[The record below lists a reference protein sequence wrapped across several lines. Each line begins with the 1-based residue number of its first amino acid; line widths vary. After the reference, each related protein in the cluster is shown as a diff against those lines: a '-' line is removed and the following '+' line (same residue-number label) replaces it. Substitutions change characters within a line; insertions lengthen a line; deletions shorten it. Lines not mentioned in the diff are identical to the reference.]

1 MTHDLFSGFSQ
12 LLTPEAIGLLFV
24 GMAIGMF
31 MGMLPGMG
39 VSLALSLMLPFLYH
53 MSVIPAITLML
64 ATQAASYYA
73 ASITAILLNT
83 PGAPESYP
91 TTLDG
96 FPMAQRGEAGRALAI
111 SAASTWA
118 GGWIACAVLLALLP
132 VSGSLVNVFHPP
144 EFVAIIILALVLIG
158 GTGESTSSGK
168 VILSGAI
175 GLMFSF
181 IGADPVTG
189 IDRFTFGSVALM
201 SGLNVVPFALGVFA
215 MTQMVVMYGRNE
227 SVAAGQQ
234 AMLRDAFR
242 RQVGEGLGDAARSWI
257 HILRSAL
264 VASVLGLIPGIGGFS
279 ANFISYSL
287 GRQVSRKSGE
297 FGTGVPAGIASA
309 EGSSL
314 AKEVGSLV
322 PAVALGLPS
331 GVGMVIFIAALS
343 ILGIQPGPTLLRS
356 EPSLPYSMMWVMA
369 IAGLLSCAVGLAIT
383 PWLSRATNVRG
394 PVMMPVIVSLAVLGS
409 FAAVTGFVGVVEL
422 GVFAVVGVVLRKL
435 GYSLAAMTIGLV
447 LGGTFADN
455 LHLTQSI
462 YGWGFITSSP
472 LADVFLVISVVL
484 LALITWRGRRGR
496 AVVTPERAA
505 RGPRPP
511 HPVLEPATEAVI
523 AVVSVGYMIIALGY
537 PADAGRVP
545 AIIAAIAAAVVLFRL
560 ASRGVGVL
568 RQRTVRHVTGR
579 HGAAGGPAPERFGAV
594 RGPAH
599 AVPGPVDAVP
609 EALAAELA
617 AVLAGQDAGPGRET
631 MEALAGHDG
640 EARGGLGSQPKS
652 FGRERE
658 PKPTRASLPAAVP
671 RELGPQETGPQTTEA
686 QGSGHPAADQPAQ
699 GRRWRRTAREFAAL
713 GWIWAAVGASYL
725 FGFEIGVPVVAAA
738 YCLTSVEWNRRWQRL
753 AYAGVVTGTCF
764 AIAYAFISLFSLT
777 FSGVLI

>member
-1 MTHDLFSGFSQ
+1 MALPGAQDRFPMTHDLFSGFSQ

-31 MGMLPGMG
+31 MGMLPGLG

-53 MSVIPAITLML
+53 IPVIPAITLML

-96 FPMAQRGEAGRALAI
+96 FPMAQRGEAGRGLAI

-132 VSGSLVNVFHPP
+132 VSGSLVNLFHPP

-215 MTQMVVMYGRNE
+215 MTQMVAMYGRNE
-227 SVAAGQQ
+227 SVAAGQR

-242 RQVGEGLGDAARSWI
+242 RQVGEGLRDAARSWI
-257 HILRSAL
+257 PIVRSAL

-297 FGTGVPAGIASA
+297 FGTGVPAGVASA

-343 ILGIQPGPTLLRS
+343 ILGIQPGPTLLKT
-356 EPSLPYSMMWVMA
+356 EPSLPYSMLWVMA
-369 IAGLLSCAVGLAIT
+369 IAGLVSCGVGLIIT
-383 PWLSRATNVRG
+383 PWLSRATSVRG
-394 PVMMPVIVSLAVLGS
+394 PVMMPIIITLAVLGS
-409 FAAVTGFVGVVEL
+409 FAAVTGFAGVVEL
-422 GVFAVVGVVLRKL
+422 GVFAVVGVVLRKV
-435 GYSLAAMTIGLV
+435 GYSVAAMTIGLV

-455 LHLTQSI
+455 VHLTQSI
-462 YGWGFITSSP
+462 YGWSFIVHSP
-472 LADVFLVISVVL
+472 LADVFLLISIAL
-484 LALITWRGRRGR
+484 LVLITWRGRRGR
-496 AVVTPERAA
+496 AVMTPERAA
-505 RGPRPP
+505 RGPRSP
-511 HPVLEPATEAVI
+511 HPVLEPVTEAVI
-523 AVVSVGYMIIALGY
+523 AVVSIIYMVIALGY
-537 PADAGRVP
+537 PSAAGGVP
-545 AIIAAIAAAVVLFRL
+545 AIIAAVAAAVALFRL
-560 ASRGVGVL
+560 ASRGIGLL
-568 RQRTVRHVTGR
+568 RHRTARAAAAAAVTTQTV
-579 HGAAGGPAPERFGAV
+579 APEAM
-594 RGPAH
+594 
-599 AVPGPVDAVP
+599 DA
-609 EALAAELA
+609 ALAT
-617 AVLAGQDAGPGRET
+617 VPAGYDAG
-631 MEALAGHDG
+631 AGHDS
-640 EARGGLGSQPKS
+640 ETSGGLESQPGP
-652 FGRERE
+652 FGRRVGLE
-658 PKPTRASLPAAVP
+658 PEPEGSRPPAGQPETGRRRRTP
-671 RELGPQETGPQTTEA
+671 RELV
-686 QGSGHPAADQPAQ
+686 
-699 GRRWRRTAREFAAL
+699 AL
-713 GWIWAAVGASYL
+713 GCVWSAGGAS
-725 FGFEIGVPVVAAA
+725 
-738 YCLTSVEWNRRWQRL
+738 
-753 AYAGVVTGTCF
+753 
-764 AIAYAFISLFSLT
+764 
-777 FSGVLI
+777 

>member
-12 LLTPEAIGLLFV
+12 LLTPEAIGLLFA

-96 FPMAQRGEAGRALAI
+96 FPMAKRGEAGRALAI

-118 GGWIACAVLLALLP
+118 GGWIGCVVLLVLIP
-132 VSGSLVNVFHPP
+132 VSGSLVNLFHPP
-144 EFVAIIILALVLIG
+144 EFAAIIILALVLIG

-175 GLMFSF
+175 GLMLSF
-181 IGADPVTG
+181 IGSDPVTG
-189 IDRFTFGSVALM
+189 VERFTFGNVALM
-201 SGLNVVPFALGVFA
+201 DGLNVVPFALGVFA
-215 MTQMVVMYGRNE
+215 MTQMVVMFSRNE
-227 SVAAGQQ
+227 SVTGGAQGLLAN
-234 AMLRDAFR
+234 AFR
-242 RQVGEGLGDAARSWI
+242 RQVGQGLGDAAKSWV

-287 GRQVSRKSGE
+287 GRQVSRKYGKQ
-297 FGTGVPAGIASA
+297 FGTGVPAGVASA

-343 ILGIQPGPTLLRS
+343 ILGVQPGPTLLKAQ
-356 EPSLPYSMMWVMA
+356 PTLPYSMMWVMA
-369 IAGLLSCAVGLAIT
+369 IAGLVSCAVGLVIT
-383 PWLSRATNVRG
+383 PWLARATNVRG

-422 GVFAVVGVVLRKL
+422 GVFAVIGVVLRKL

-462 YGWGFITSSP
+462 YGWGFVTKSP
-472 LADVFLVISVVL
+472 LADVFLVIAIALLVL
-484 LALITWRGRRGR
+484 IAWRGHRGR
-496 AVVTPERAA
+496 SIVTPERAA
-505 RGPRPP
+505 RGPRSP
-511 HPVLEPATEAVI
+511 HPVLEPVAEAVI
-523 AVVSVGYMIIALGY
+523 AVVSLIYMIVALGY
-537 PADAGRVP
+537 AAGAGTLP
-545 AIIAAIAAAVVLFRL
+545 AIVAAIAAAVALFRL
-560 ASRGVGVL
+560 ASRGVALL
-568 RQRTVRHVTGR
+568 RDRSSG
-579 HGAAGGPAPERFGAV
+579 HGAELGAV
-594 RGPAH
+594 MPA
-599 AVPGPVDAVP
+599 ADA
-609 EALAAELA
+609 ALAAVQAGHDAAAVDSGSGLDARPGDTDGHQGSFGDGENAGSMDRADQELTREYRRHRTTRELA
-617 AVLAGQDAGPGRET
+617 AI
-631 MEALAGHDG
+631 
-640 EARGGLGSQPKS
+640 
-652 FGRERE
+652 
-658 PKPTRASLPAAVP
+658 
-671 RELGPQETGPQTTEA
+671 
-686 QGSGHPAADQPAQ
+686 
-699 GRRWRRTAREFAAL
+699 
-713 GWIWAAVGASYL
+713 GWIWAAIVASYL
-725 FGFEIGVPVVAAA
+725 LGFEIGVPLVAAA
-738 YCLTSVEWNRRWQRL
+738 YALTSVEWNRMWQRL
-753 AYAGVVTGTCF
+753 TYAAVVTGAAF
-764 AIAYAFISLFSLT
+764 GIAYCFLTLFNFT
-777 FSGVLI
+777 FSGIWI

>member
-118 GGWIACAVLLALLP
+118 GGWIACAVLLLLLP
-132 VSGSLVNVFHPP
+132 ISGSLVNLFHPP

-168 VILSGAI
+168 VILSGTI

-181 IGADPVTG
+181 IGSDPVTG
-189 IDRFTFGSVALM
+189 VERFTFGNIALM
-201 SGLNVVPFALGVFA
+201 DGLNVVPFALGVFA

-227 SVAAGQQ
+227 SVATGQQ
-234 AMLRDAFR
+234 ATLRNAFR

-287 GRQVSRKSGE
+287 GRQVSRKYGKS
-297 FGTGVPAGIASA
+297 FGTGVPAGVASA

-356 EPSLPYSMMWVMA
+356 EPALPYSMMWVMA
-369 IAGLLSCAVGLAIT
+369 VAGLLSCGVGLIIT

-409 FAAVTGFVGVVEL
+409 FAAVTGFAGVVEL

-462 YGWGFITSSP
+462 YGWGFIAHSP
-472 LADVFLVISVVL
+472 LADVFLVISIGLLVV
-484 LALITWRGRRGR
+484 ITWRGRRGR

-505 RGPRPP
+505 RGPRSQ
-511 HPVLEPATEAVI
+511 HPVLEPVTEAVI
-523 AVVSVGYMIIALGY
+523 AVVSIIYMVIALGY
-537 PADAGRVP
+537 PADAGVVP
-545 AIIAAIAAAVVLFRL
+545 AIIAGIAAVVALFRL
-560 ASRGVGVL
+560 ASRGVSVL
-568 RQRTVRHVTGR
+568 RHRAAPG
-579 HGAAGGPAPERFGAV
+579 GAADSQLSAAAAPSAPEAM
-594 RGPAH
+594 
-599 AVPGPVDAVP
+599 DA
-609 EALAAELA
+609 ALAT
-617 AVLAGQDAGPGRET
+617 VP
-631 MEALAGHDG
+631 AGHDTG
-640 EARGGLGSQPKS
+640 AGHEPLSGHDSETGGGLESQQGSY
-652 FGRERE
+652 GRSGGLEV
-658 PKPTRASLPAAVP
+658 A
-671 RELGPQETGPQTTEA
+671 GTGHPDATP
-686 QGSGHPAADQPAQ
+686 QGSGQPADQP
-699 GRRWRRTAREFAAL
+699 GPGPRWRRTAREFAAL
-713 GWIWAAVGASYL
+713 GWIWAAVAASYL
-725 FGFEIGVPVVAAA
+725 LGFEVGVPVVAAA
-738 YCLTSVEWNRRWQRL
+738 YCLTAVQWDRRWQRL
-753 AYAGVVTGTCF
+753 TYAAVVTATSFG
-764 AIAYAFISLFSLT
+764 IAYGFVTLFSLT

>member
-53 MSVIPAITLML
+53 MSVVPAITLML

-132 VSGSLVNVFHPP
+132 VSGSLVNLFHPP
-144 EFVAIIILALVLIG
+144 EFAAIIILALVLIG

-181 IGADPVTG
+181 IGSDPVTG
-189 IDRFTFGSVALM
+189 IDRFTFGDVALM

-227 SVAAGQQ
+227 SVASGQR
-234 AMLRDAFR
+234 AMLRHAFR
-242 RQVGEGLGDAARSWI
+242 RQVGQGLGDAAKAWI

-264 VASVLGLIPGIGGFS
+264 VAAVLGLIPGIGGFS

-287 GRQVSRKSGE
+287 GRQVSRKSGK

-331 GVGMVIFIAALS
+331 GVGMVIFIAALT
-343 ILGIQPGPTLLRS
+343 ILGVQPGPVLLS
-356 EPSLPYSMMWVMA
+356 SQPALPYSMMWVMA
-369 IAGLLSCAVGLAIT
+369 IAGLLSCAVGLVIT

-422 GVFAVVGVVLRKL
+422 GVFAAVGVIMRKL

-462 YGWGFITSSP
+462 YGWGFFAKSP
-472 LADVFLVISVVL
+472 LADVFLAISVVL
-484 LALITWRGRRGR
+484 LGVITWRGRRHDGR
-496 AVVTPERAA
+496 VITPERAA
-505 RGPRPP
+505 RGPRRP
-511 HPVLEPATEAVI
+511 HPVLEPVTEAVI
-523 AVVSVGYMIIALGY
+523 VVLSVIYLIIALGY
-537 PADAGRVP
+537 PTDAGRLP
-545 AIIAAIAAAVVLFRL
+545 AIVSAIAAAVALFRL
-560 ASRGVGVL
+560 ASR
-568 RQRTVRHVTGR
+568 
-579 HGAAGGPAPERFGAV
+579 AAR
-594 RGPAH
+594 
-599 AVPGPVDAVP
+599 
-609 EALAAELA
+609 
-617 AVLAGQDAGPGRET
+617 
-631 MEALAGHDG
+631 ALAGT
-640 EARGGLGSQPKS
+640 RRTGSA
-652 FGRERE
+652 GR
-658 PKPTRASLPAAVP
+658 ADD
-671 RELGPQETGPQTTEA
+671 
-686 QGSGHPAADQPAQ
+686 GSGPAEPGAPAEPER
-699 GRRWRRTAREFAAL
+699 GDEASRRRRTARELTAL
-713 GWIWAAVGASYL
+713 GWIWGAIATSYL
-725 FGFEIGVPVVAAA
+725 FGFEIGVPVAAAA
-738 YCLTSVEWNRRWQRL
+738 YCLTSVAWGHRWQRPV
-753 AYAGVVTGTCF
+753 YAAAVTGVAF
-764 AIAYAFISLFSLT
+764 VIAYGFVSLFNLT
-777 FSGVLI
+777 FTGLLT

>member
-24 GMAIGMF
+24 GMAVGMF

-118 GGWIACAVLLALLP
+118 GGWIACVVLVVLIP
-132 VSGSLVNVFHPP
+132 ISGSLVNLFHPP
-144 EFVAIIILALVLIG
+144 EFVAIIVLALVLIG

-168 VILSGAI
+168 VVLSGAI

-181 IGADPVTG
+181 IGSDPVTG
-189 IDRFTFGSVALM
+189 IDRFTFGNIPLM

-215 MTQMVVMYGRNE
+215 LTQMVAMYGRNE
-227 SVAAGQQ
+227 SVSTGQQ
-234 AMLRDAFR
+234 AMLRNAFR

-287 GRQVSRKSGE
+287 GRQVSRKYGKQ

-331 GVGMVIFIAALS
+331 GVGMVIFIAALA
-343 ILGIQPGPTLLRS
+343 ILGLQPGPTLLRA
-356 EPSLPYSMMWVMA
+356 EPSLPYTMMWVMA
-369 IAGLLSCAVGLAIT
+369 IAGLLSCAVGLIIT
-383 PWLSRATNVRG
+383 PWLSRATSVRG
-394 PVMMPVIVSLAVLGS
+394 PVMMPIIISLAVLGS
-409 FAAVTGFVGVVEL
+409 FAAVTGFAGVVEL
-422 GVFAVVGVVLRKL
+422 GVFAVVGVVLRKV

-462 YGWGFITSSP
+462 YGWGFIVHSP
-472 LADVFLVISVVL
+472 LADVFLLISIAL
-484 LALITWRGRRGR
+484 LVLITWRGRRGR
-496 AVVTPERAA
+496 AAITPERAA
-505 RGPRPP
+505 RGPRSP
-511 HPVLEPATEAVI
+511 HPVLEPVTEAVI
-523 AVVSVGYMIIALGY
+523 VVVSIIYMVIALGY
-537 PADAGRVP
+537 PAAAGGVP
-545 AIIAAIAAAVVLFRL
+545 AIIAAIAAAVALFRL
-560 ASRGVGVL
+560 ASRGIGML
-568 RQRTVRHVTGR
+568 RHQTARGRAAATLAGETV
-579 HGAAGGPAPERFGAV
+579 APEAM
-594 RGPAH
+594 
-599 AVPGPVDAVP
+599 DA
-609 EALAAELA
+609 ALAT
-617 AVLAGQDAGPGRET
+617 VPAGYDTGAGHET
-631 MEALAGHDG
+631 LAGHDS
-640 EARGGLGSQPKS
+640 ETSGGPESQPGS
-652 FGRERE
+652 FGRRAGLQPE
-658 PKPTRASLPAAVP
+658 PEAS
-671 RELGPQETGPQTTEA
+671 
-686 QGSGHPAADQPAQ
+686 GSPADQPES
-699 GRRWRRTAREFAAL
+699 GRRKGRTTRELVAL
-713 GWIWAAVGASYL
+713 GWIWAAVVASYL
-725 FGFEIGVPVVAAA
+725 FGFEVGVPVVAAA
-738 YCLTSVEWNRRWQRL
+738 YCLTAVQWDRRWQRL
-753 AYAGVVTGTCF
+753 TYAAVVTATSFG
-764 AIAYAFISLFSLT
+764 IAYGFVTLFSLT

>member
-1 MTHDLFSGFSQ
+1 MTNNLLSGFSQ

-118 GGWIACAVLLALLP
+118 GGWIGCAVLLALIP
-132 VSGSLVNVFHPP
+132 VSGSLVNLFHPP
-144 EFVAIIILALVLIG
+144 EFAAIIILALVLIG

-181 IGADPVTG
+181 IGSDPVTG
-189 IDRFTFGSVALM
+189 VDRFTFGNLSLM
-201 SGLNVVPFALGVFA
+201 DGLNVVPFALGVFA
-215 MTQMVVMYGRNE
+215 LTQMVTMYSRNE
-227 SVAAGQQ
+227 SVTSTSHS
-234 AMLRDAFR
+234 MLRNSFR
-242 RQVGEGLGDAARSWI
+242 RQVGQGLGDAARNWV

-287 GRQVSRKSGE
+287 GRQVSRKYGRQ
-297 FGTGVPAGIASA
+297 FGTGVPAGLASA

-331 GVGMVIFIAALS
+331 GVGMVIFIAALA

-356 EPSLPYSMMWVMA
+356 EPSLPYSMMWIMA
-369 IAGLLSCAVGLAIT
+369 IVGLLSCAIGLIIT
-383 PWLSRATNVRG
+383 PWLSRATSVRG
-394 PVMMPVIVSLAVLGS
+394 PVMMPIIVSLAVLGS
-409 FAAVTGFVGVVEL
+409 FAAVTGFAGVVEL

-455 LHLTQSI
+455 LHLTQTI

-472 LADVFLVISVVL
+472 LADVFLVLAIVL
-484 LALITWRGRRGR
+484 LVLIAWRGRRGKP
-496 AVVTPERAA
+496 VITPERAG
-505 RGPRPP
+505 RGPRSP
-511 HPVLEPATEAVI
+511 HPVLEPVAEAVI
-523 AVVSVGYMIIALGY
+523 TVASVIYLVVALGY
-537 PADAGRVP
+537 PGGAGTLP
-545 AIIAAIAAAVVLFRL
+545 AIIAGIAAVVAAFRL
-560 ASRGVGVL
+560 ASRGVAVIRARAAGQAPVTEVVPAAGAAL
-568 RQRTVRHVTGR
+568 VTVPAGLEAGGGLDSAAAGMDGLPGRPGETGDAEPAAAG
-579 HGAAGGPAPERFGAV
+579 GAAGVQR
-594 RGPAH
+594 
-599 AVPGPVDAVP
+599 
-609 EALAAELA
+609 
-617 AVLAGQDAGPGRET
+617 
-631 MEALAGHDG
+631 
-640 EARGGLGSQPKS
+640 
-652 FGRERE
+652 
-658 PKPTRASLPAAVP
+658 TRIM
-671 RELGPQETGPQTTEA
+671 RELV
-686 QGSGHPAADQPAQ
+686 
-699 GRRWRRTAREFAAL
+699 AL
-713 GWIWAAVGASYL
+713 GWIWAAIVATYL
-725 FGFEIGVPVVAAA
+725 LGFEIGVPLVAAA
-738 YCLTSVEWNRRWQRL
+738 YSLTSVEWNRRWQRF
-753 AYAGVVTGTCF
+753 AYAAIVTG
-764 AIAYAFISLFSLT
+764 AAYGISYLFLSLFHLT
-777 FSGVLI
+777 FSGSLI

>member
-1 MTHDLFSGFSQ
+1 MTHDLTSGFSQ
-12 LLTPEAIGLLFV
+12 LLTPEAIGLLFA

-132 VSGSLVNVFHPP
+132 VSGHLVNLFHPP
-144 EFVAIIILALVLIG
+144 EFAAIIILALVLIG

-175 GLMFSF
+175 GLMLSF
-181 IGADPVTG
+181 IGSDPVTG
-189 IDRFTFGSVALM
+189 IDRFTFGNVALM

-227 SVAAGQQ
+227 SVATGQE
-234 AMLRDAFR
+234 AMLRHAFR
-242 RQVGEGLGDAARSWI
+242 RQVGEGLGDAAKAWI

-287 GRQVSRKSGE
+287 GRQVSRKHGKQ

-331 GVGMVIFIAALS
+331 GVGMVIFIAALA
-343 ILGIQPGPTLLRS
+343 ILGIQPGPTLLRG

-369 IAGLLSCAVGLAIT
+369 IAGLLSCAVGLVIT

-394 PVMMPVIVSLAVLGS
+394 PVMMPVIISLAVLGS
-409 FAAVTGFVGVVEL
+409 FAAVTGFVGVIEL
-422 GVFAVVGVVLRKL
+422 GVFATIGVVLRKL

-462 YGWGFITSSP
+462 YGWGFVAHSP
-472 LADVFLVISVVL
+472 LADVFLVISVAL
-484 LALITWRGRRGR
+484 LVLITWRGRRGR
-496 AVVTPERAA
+496 AAVTAETPERAG
-505 RGPRPP
+505 RGPRAP
-511 HPVLEPATEAVI
+511 HPVLEPAAEAVI
-523 AVVSVGYMIIALGY
+523 AAVSIVYLVIALGY
-537 PADAGRVP
+537 PSDAGGLP
-545 AIIAAIAAAVVLFRL
+545 AIIAAIAAAVALFRL
-560 ASRGVGVL
+560 ASWAV
-568 RQRTVRHVTGR
+568 VTLKTAR
-579 HGAAGGPAPERFGAV
+579 AARATPAV
-594 RGPAH
+594 H
-599 AVPGPVDAVP
+599 AA
-609 EALAAELA
+609 ALAA
-617 AVLAGQDAGPGRET
+617 VPAGHDQGSGLEMGSQPGSFGINGHVEPVMSGPPDAGP
-631 MEALAGHDG
+631 
-640 EARGGLGSQPKS
+640 RGSMPEED
-652 FGRERE
+652 RR
-658 PKPTRASLPAAVP
+658 PNRRRRVA
-671 RELGPQETGPQTTEA
+671 REL
-686 QGSGHPAADQPAQ
+686 
-699 GRRWRRTAREFAAL
+699 AAL
-713 GWIWAAVGASYL
+713 GWIWAAVAVSYL

-753 AYAGVVTGTCF
+753 AYAAAVTGVAF
-764 AIAYAFISLFSLT
+764 AIAYGFVSLFSLT
-777 FSGVLI
+777 FSGVIA

>member
-132 VSGSLVNVFHPP
+132 VSGSLVNLFHPP

-215 MTQMVVMYGRNE
+215 MTQMVAMYGRNE
-227 SVAAGQQ
+227 SVAAGQR

-242 RQVGEGLGDAARSWI
+242 RQVGEGLRDAARSWI

-297 FGTGVPAGIASA
+297 FGTGVPAGVASA

-369 IAGLLSCAVGLAIT
+369 IVGLLSCAVGLAIT

-462 YGWGFITSSP
+462 YGWGFIAHSP
-472 LADVFLVISVVL
+472 LADVFLVISIAL

-496 AVVTPERAA
+496 AVITPERAA

-511 HPVLEPATEAVI
+511 HPVLEPVTEAVI
-523 AVVSVGYMIIALGY
+523 AVVSVIYMVIALGY
-537 PADAGRVP
+537 PADAGGVP
-545 AIIAAIAAAVVLFRL
+545 AIIAAIAAAVALFRL
-560 ASRGVGVL
+560 ASRGI
-568 RQRTVRHVTGR
+568 
-579 HGAAGGPAPERFGAV
+579 GAAPPPDLRAPGPASEPRPGAARGDRAVAPEAMNAEPATVPRPGRRARDRRRPRRRGSGGGPGDAGRARCRAGAEDRGKSRREGSRASG
-594 RGPAH
+594 RGPA
-599 AVPGPVDAVP
+599 G
-609 EALAAELA
+609 
-617 AVLAGQDAGPGRET
+617 
-631 MEALAGHDG
+631 
-640 EARGGLGSQPKS
+640 ARAPL
-652 FGRERE
+652 
-658 PKPTRASLPAAVP
+658 
-671 RELGPQETGPQTTEA
+671 
-686 QGSGHPAADQPAQ
+686 
-699 GRRWRRTAREFAAL
+699 RRTSREFVAL

-725 FGFEIGVPVVAAA
+725 FGFEIGVPLVAAA

-753 AYAGVVTGTCF
+753 TYAAVVTGMCF
-764 AIAYAFISLFSLT
+764 GIAYAFISLFSLT

>member
-132 VSGSLVNVFHPP
+132 VSGSLVNLFHPP

-189 IDRFTFGSVALM
+189 IDRFTFGNVALM

-227 SVAAGQQ
+227 SVATGQQ
-234 AMLRDAFR
+234 AMLRNAFR

-297 FGTGVPAGIASA
+297 FGTGVPAGVASA

-343 ILGIQPGPTLLRS
+343 ILGVQPGPTLLHT

-369 IAGLLSCAVGLAIT
+369 IAGLVSCAVGLVIT
-383 PWLSRATNVRG
+383 PWLSHATNVRG

-422 GVFAVVGVVLRKL
+422 AVFAVVGVALRRL

-462 YGWGFITSSP
+462 YGWGFIAHSP
-472 LADVFLVISVVL
+472 LADVFLVISIVL
-484 LALITWRGRRGR
+484 LGVITWRGRRGG
-496 AVVTPERAA
+496 AVVTPQRAG
-505 RGPRPP
+505 RGPRPA
-511 HPVLEPATEAVI
+511 HPVLEPVTEAVI
-523 AVVSVGYMIIALGY
+523 AVVSLVYLVIALGY
-537 PADAGRVP
+537 PADAGGVP
-545 AIIAAIAAAVVLFRL
+545 AIIAAIAAAVALFRL
-560 ASRGVGVL
+560 AATGVGAL
-568 RQRTVRHVTGR
+568 RHRSLRHEMGR
-579 HGAAGGPAPERFGAV
+579 HGTATVGDGLAV
-594 RGPAH
+594 A
-599 AVPGPVDAVP
+599 PGPVDPLAEAVDA
-609 EALAAELA
+609 ALAT
-617 AVLAGQDAGPGRET
+617 VPAGPDSGAGRA
-631 MEALAGHDG
+631 ALAGHQALADHDP
-640 EARGGLGSQPKS
+640 ETRGGPESQPNP
-652 FGRERE
+652 FGQNMGPE
-658 PKPTRASLPAAVP
+658 PAVTGHPGAGP
-671 RELGPQETGPQTTEA
+671 RPGA
-686 QGSGHPAADQPAQ
+686 HPAAPPDP
-699 GRRWRRTAREFAAL
+699 GRRWQRTAREFVAL

-725 FGFEIGVPVVAAA
+725 FGFEIGVPLVAAA
-738 YCLTSVEWNRRWQRL
+738 YCLTSVEWSHRWQRL
-753 AYAGVVTGTCF
+753 VYAAVVTGTCF
-764 AIAYAFISLFSLT
+764 GIAYAFVTLFNLT
-777 FSGVLI
+777 FTGVLT

>member
-12 LLTPEAIGLLFV
+12 LLTPEAIGLLFA

-96 FPMAQRGEAGRALAI
+96 FPMAKRGEAGRALAI

-118 GGWIACAVLLALLP
+118 GGWIGCVVLVILIP
-132 VSGSLVNVFHPP
+132 VSGSLVNFFHPP
-144 EFVAIIILALVLIG
+144 EFAAIIILALVLIG
-158 GTGESTSSGK
+158 GTGESTSAGK

-175 GLMFSF
+175 GLMLSF
-181 IGADPVTG
+181 IGSDPVTG
-189 IDRFTFGSVALM
+189 VERFTFGNISLM
-201 SGLNVVPFALGVFA
+201 DGLNVVPFALGVFA
-215 MTQMVVMYGRNE
+215 MTQMVVMFSRNE
-227 SVAAGQQ
+227 AVAGGAQG
-234 AMLRDAFR
+234 LISNAFR
-242 RQVGEGLGDAARSWI
+242 RQVGQGLGDAVRSWV

-287 GRQVSRKSGE
+287 GRQVSRKYGKQ
-297 FGTGVPAGIASA
+297 FGTGVPAGVASA

-343 ILGIQPGPTLLRS
+343 ILGVQPGPTLLKAQ
-356 EPSLPYSMMWVMA
+356 PTLPYSMMWVMA
-369 IAGLLSCAVGLAIT
+369 IAGLVSCAVGLVIT
-383 PWLSRATNVRG
+383 PWLARATNVRG

-409 FAAVTGFVGVVEL
+409 FAAVTGFAGVVEL
-422 GVFAVVGVVLRKL
+422 GVFAVIGVVLRKL

-462 YGWGFITSSP
+462 YGYGGFVTKSP
-472 LADVFLVISVVL
+472 LADVFLVIAIALLVL
-484 LALITWRGRRGR
+484 IAWRGHRGR
-496 AVVTPERAA
+496 SIVTPERAA
-505 RGPRPP
+505 RGPRSP
-511 HPVLEPATEAVI
+511 HPVLEPVAEAVI
-523 AVVSVGYMIIALGY
+523 AVVSLIYMVVALGY
-537 PADAGRVP
+537 AAGAGTLP
-545 AIIAAIAAAVVLFRL
+545 AIIAAIAAAVALFRL
-560 ASRGVGVL
+560 ASRGVALL
-568 RQRTVRHVTGR
+568 RDRSAGDGSAT
-579 HGAAGGPAPERFGAV
+579 HGTELGAV
-594 RGPAH
+594 
-599 AVPGPVDAVP
+599 VPTADA
-609 EALAAELA
+609 ALAAVPAGHDTGGRDVTGLES
-617 AVLAGQDAGPGRET
+617 AVGREPGPGDTAGHPGALGGDGGDAGPGEG
-631 MEALAGHDG
+631 AD
-640 EARGGLGSQPKS
+640 
-652 FGRERE
+652 
-658 PKPTRASLPAAVP
+658 
-671 RELGPQETGPQTTEA
+671 REL
-686 QGSGHPAADQPAQ
+686 SRWH
-699 GRRWRRTAREFAAL
+699 RRLRTKRELMAI
-713 GWIWAAVGASYL
+713 GWIWAAILASYL
-725 FGFEIGVPVVAAA
+725 LGFEIGVPLAAAA
-738 YCLTSVEWNRRWQRL
+738 YALTSVEWSRWWQRL
-753 AYAGVVTGTCF
+753 IYAAVVTGAAF
-764 AIAYAFISLFSLT
+764 GIAYCFLTLFNFT
-777 FSGVLI
+777 FAGIWT

>member
-1 MTHDLFSGFSQ
+1 MTHNLLSGFSQ

-118 GGWIACAVLLALLP
+118 GGWIACAVLLALIP
-132 VSGSLVNVFHPP
+132 VSGSLVNLFHPP

-181 IGADPVTG
+181 IGSDPVTG
-189 IDRFTFGSVALM
+189 VDRFTFGNLSLM
-201 SGLNVVPFALGVFA
+201 DGLNVVPFALGVFA
-215 MTQMVVMYGRNE
+215 LTQMVTMYSRNE
-227 SVAAGQQ
+227 SVTSGTQS
-234 AMLRDAFR
+234 MLRDSFR
-242 RQVGEGLGDAARSWI
+242 RQVGQGLGDAARSWV

-287 GRQVSRKSGE
+287 GRQVSRKHGRE
-297 FGTGVPAGIASA
+297 FGTGVPAGVASA

-331 GVGMVIFIAALS
+331 GVGMVIFIAALA
-343 ILGIQPGPTLLRS
+343 ILGIQPGPTLLRTD
-356 EPSLPYSMMWVMA
+356 PSLPYSMMWVMA
-369 IAGLLSCAVGLAIT
+369 IVGLLSCAIGLVIT
-383 PWLSRATNVRG
+383 PWLSRATSVRG

-409 FAAVTGFVGVVEL
+409 FASVTAFAGVVEL
-422 GVFAVVGVVLRKL
+422 GVFAVVGVALRKL

-462 YGWGFITSSP
+462 YGWGFIARSP
-472 LADVFLVISVVL
+472 LADVFLALSIVL
-484 LALITWRGRRGR
+484 LAVITGRGRRGA
-496 AVVTPERAA
+496 AVITPERAA

-511 HPVLEPATEAVI
+511 HPVLEPVAEAVI
-523 AVVSVGYMIIALGY
+523 TLVSVIYLVIALGY
-537 PADAGRVP
+537 PGGAGTLP
-545 AIIAAIAAAVVLFRL
+545 AIIAAIAAAVAAFRL
-560 ASRGVGVL
+560 AAR
-568 RQRTVRHVTGR
+568 
-579 HGAAGGPAPERFGAV
+579 GAAVIRARTSSRQAPVAAVIPAAGAALATVPAGAESGGLESAGLESAGLESGGLESAGGLDAAAAGPAAFPGRFGEGNDDEPTETDTV
-594 RGPAH
+594 
-599 AVPGPVDAVP
+599 
-609 EALAAELA
+609 
-617 AVLAGQDAGPGRET
+617 AGP
-631 MEALAGHDG
+631 LH
-640 EARGGLGSQPKS
+640 
-652 FGRERE
+652 
-658 PKPTRASLPAAVP
+658 
-671 RELGPQETGPQTTEA
+671 
-686 QGSGHPAADQPAQ
+686 
-699 GRRWRRTAREFAAL
+699 RRWRRRTVRELAAL
-713 GWIWAAVGASYL
+713 GWIWAAIVATYL
-725 FGFEIGVPVVAAA
+725 LGFEIGVPLVAAA
-738 YCLTSVEWNRRWQRL
+738 YSLTSVEWNRRWQRF
-753 AYAGVVTGTCF
+753 AYAAVVTGVAFGIVYCF
-764 AIAYAFISLFSLT
+764 LALFHLSFTGLLT
-777 FSGVLI
+777 